1 MANRSQSIQVC
12 VAISIADC
20 SSIPVTGSEHCT
32 TSTDK
37 LPIVMDDK
45 SGEFI
50 TTQALSRSCVLG
62 QLYDAR
68 SNNILP
74 GFRLFHEKD
83 IVPTKVDVR
92 KSAIDYKEIRNTR
105 DRAHSLNIS
114 ASLEV
119 SILGGSIT
127 IGGMG
132 SYLNST
138 SETSEST
145 TVACVAQ
152 YLTRTESLDVN
163 SLRQLQAMT
172 QTELAKLRATHVV
185 VSIAYGGSVVGSLT
199 QKSDSSTS
207 TTDIKGKFTLEIFKG
222 MGKMFGA
229 SGSAE
234 LSLEGKEK
242 LNSYNLDV
250 NLVADFSMADE
261 DVPTTAPEILAVFR
275 KSGKLV
281 GDGVPIEITLAPLSI
296 FQDGIPTFRELAEA
310 DLLEITELYD
320 RVVMLGNNRAWLA
333 AETDNKRDLF
343 PTFLANCRLRNL
355 EVSRLVQKAR
365 GELREYLEAYRAA
378 HVDVKK
384 PSEFR
389 DQVEKSF
396 TDEIELWD
404 QDLAAWRDLVQ
415 RLRAAQMHC
424 FPLVSIN
431 DLSTRM
437 NRSDKGYIAAIL
449 IPELVSFAN
458 LLNTYRV
465 LADDIRTWRTTLD
478 KRATQYNQNSPASE
492 KTDFVSVYADSQL
505 DTALLQLDD
514 RTKSLAKAL
523 EAARRNSEPV
533 FLTYGLSADNLAQ
546 LEWSILNEDGWGI
559 IVNRVENWRYI
570 GGVHKGLSHGSGVV
584 TYADKTKYS
593 GAWINGKRDGR
604 GELLNAEGSVQESGV
619 YVNNLLAPDGVLV
632 IITVYKNRVPIQHGE
647 AALRAS
653 DSVRAHVD
661 KIGKVMGW
669 KIGQKYR
676 LYVQSGASSPV
687 NSSVRVNGSMI
698 DPEEDP
704 EVSFSSWSL
713 DTNNKNV
720 VKAHVV

>member
-1 MANRSQSIQVC
+1 M
-12 VAISIADC
+12 
-20 SSIPVTGSEHCT
+20 G
-32 TSTDK
+32 
-37 LPIVMDDK
+37 DK
-45 SGEFI
+45 SCKFI

-105 DRAHSLNIS
+105 DRAHSPNIS

-119 SILGGSIT
+119 SILGGSVT
-127 IGGMG
+127 IGGMC

-207 TTDIKGKFTLEIFKG
+207 TTDIKGKFTLEVFKG
-222 MGKMFGA
+222 MGNVFGA
-229 SGSAE
+229 GMSAE
-234 LSLEGKEK
+234 LSLEEKEK
-242 LNSYNLDV
+242 LNNYNLNV
-250 NLVADFSMADE
+250 KLVADFSMADE
-261 DVPTTAPEILAVFR
+261 DVPTTAPEMLAVFR

-281 GDGVPIEITLAPLSI
+281 GDGVPVEITLAPLSV
-296 FQDGIPTFRELAEA
+296 FQDGIPAFRELAEA
-310 DLLEITELYD
+310 DVLEITELYD
-320 RVVMLGNNRAWLA
+320 RVMMLGNNRAWLA
-333 AETDNKRDLF
+333 AEVDNKRDLF

-396 TDEIELWD
+396 TNEIELWD

-449 IPELVSFAN
+449 IPEFVGFAN

-465 LADDIRTWRTTLD
+465 LADDIRSWHTTLD

-492 KTDFVSVYADSQL
+492 KTDFVSVYTDSQL

-533 FLTYGLSADNLAQ
+533 FLT
-546 LEWSILNEDGWGI
+546 ILKEDGWGI
-559 IVNRVENWRYI
+559 IVNWVENWRYI
-570 GGVHKGLSHGSGVV
+570 GGVHKGLPYGSGVI
-584 TYADKTKYS
+584 TYVDKTKYS

-619 YVNNLLAPDGVLV
+619 YVNDLLAPDRVLV
-632 IITVYKNRVPIQHGE
+632 IITVYKNRVPVQHGE